1 MIPKSF
7 ICCLIAFKLLSNF
20 KLMDE
25 PFPSVDIMTPDD
37 DVTIAR
43 LITYLEE
50 FQRRRD
56 SLIQVII

>member
-1 MIPKSF
+1 
-7 ICCLIAFKLLSNF
+7 
-20 KLMDE
+20 MDE

-56 SLIQVII
+56 SLIQVIN